1 MADGVARTSPVYQDF
16 YDRAGNRMSFL
27 EVLDLCKRSYTIKDA
42 DHEVEIAGTSMPIEA
57 RKISGGFAAYKIRKP
72 KGWTAIVFRG
82 SDDWRDWVLN
92 NVPGAITPVPPPQ
105 YGTGRQMADEHG
117 RSCVLVGHSLGGGI
131 ASYAAAQQG
140 MHAATIFPAPINPVW
155 LTLPLP
161 PWPARGTNIQ
171 NYVCSGEILT
181 VAATLS
187 PHLMRYGDDVWI
199 QSNATGAV
207 DKHGLDQIKI

>member
-1 MADGVARTSPVYQDF
+1 MYQDF
-16 YDRAGNRMSFL
+16 FDRAGNRMSFL
-27 EVLDLCKRSYTIKDA
+27 EVLDLCKRSYTITDG
-42 DHEVEIAGTSMPIEA
+42 DHEVSVAGTTMKVEA
-57 RKISGGFAAYKIRKP
+57 REISGGFAAYKIRKP
-72 KGWTAIVFRG
+72 NGWTAIVFRG

-92 NVPGAITPVPPPQ
+92 NVPGAVSPVPPPQ
-105 YGTGRQMADEHG
+105 YGSGRRMAEEHG
-117 RSCVLVGHSLGGGI
+117 TSCVLVGHSLGGGI

-155 LTLPLP
+155 LALPLP
-161 PWPARGTNIQ
+161 PWPARGTTIQ

-187 PHLMRYGDDVWI
+187 PNLRRYGHDVWI
-199 QSNATGAV
+199 QSNASGTV